1 MSDFPELRI
10 GDEAYL
16 YIEDKEMKPH
26 WFFWKKEVDLS
37 HILNFSIINIDEE
50 KTKIEY
56 KYYYIPVDENLRE
69 SFTVALN
76 VIMPASMIGAY
87 NEIEE
92 VWTKTDDSFFIGR
105 MGEKIYEQNIEKI
118 NSVLNEMKIGE

>member
-26 WFFWKKEVDLS
+26 WFFWEKEVDLS
-37 HILNFSIINIDEE
+37 RILNFSIINIDEG

-118 NSVLNEMKIGE
+118 KSILNEMKIGE